1 MEENIK
7 EKVNCIY
14 NYPFNELKTSKEYA
28 PVITSIINILKKN
41 KEPISIQSAL
51 NILDDCKMV
60 IKEITQV

>member
-14 NYPFNELKTSKEYA
+14 EYPFNELKTSKEYA
-28 PVITSIINILKKN
+28 PVIVSIINELR

-51 NILDDCKMV
+51 EILEDTSKIILQ
-60 IKEITQV
+60 IKSL